1 MQNGSIIGC
10 LALLFMSGLTAKSQ
24 TRFTLD
30 SICRFDY
37 LSGDTVPSLKTIF
50 TYDPEGKEIEKTEQ
64 SWSLAGSQWEFQSRI
79 TQSYQGSLPD
89 TITNWVYSGQLWQPS
104 MRMINRYGPGKEPE
118 ETVSQDWD
126 DNPGEWVNQ
135 TQTRRGGLQ
144 SGKTYRLQSKW
155 DSSLMNWVIVD
166 STVSVHDE
174 SDQARSDTNYQWFGF
189 ARIYLYSSLVEYRY
203 DSSQN
208 LVSQTRY
215 RYDLSSLEFLPRSRD
230 TFAYDPQ
237 RFPILSRFD
246 TWDVQTQS
254 WAPSLSIDRTPNDD
268 GYLSESR
275 ISFHDFISNE
285 LIPTS
290 RLEYTYT
297 DGSGRGL
304 ADSLILSVKNF
315 TYAGA
320 IEVPDWKT
328 HYYYS
333 MVNLTPSR
341 DLIHVESLL
350 IYPNPASEDVFVK
363 GELSNVYSFQWI
375 SAEGK
380 ILSTGELSG
389 KRIQIPDVNGTQ
401 YVYLLLSDRQGKPRQ
416 MTKILVTGQ

>member
-1 MQNGSIIGC
+1 MQNGSMIGC
-10 LALLFMSGLTAKSQ
+10 LALLAITGTPSISQ
-24 TRFTLD
+24 THFTLD

-50 TYDPEGKEIEKTEQ
+50 TYDAAGKEIEKTEQ
-64 SWSLAGSQWEFQSRI
+64 SWSLAGRQWEFQTRI

-89 TITNWVYSGQLWQPS
+89 TITNWVFAGQHWQPS
-104 MRMINRYGPGKEPE
+104 MRTVHLYTPGAELE
-118 ETVSQDWD
+118 ETVAQEWD
-126 DNPGEWVNQ
+126 DGPGEWVNR
-135 TQTRRGGLQ
+135 TQTRQGGLQ
-144 SGKTYRLQSKW
+144 TGFPYRLRSMW

-166 STVSVHDE
+166 STVSVHHE
-174 SDQARSDTNYQWFGF
+174 SDRVRSDTTYQWFGF
-189 ARIYLYSSLVEYRY
+189 ARIYLYSTLVEYRY
-203 DSSQN
+203 DSLQN

-230 TFAYDPQ
+230 TFAYDQ
-237 RFPILSRFD
+237 KHFQILSRFD
-246 TWDVQTQS
+246 TWDRQTQS
-254 WAPSLSIDRTPNDD
+254 WVPSLSIDRTPNDD

-285 LIPTS
+285 LVPTS

-315 TYAGA
+315 TYAGT

-333 MVNLTPSR
+333 MVNLTSSR

-350 IYPNPASEDVFVK
+350 IYPNPASAVVFVQD
-363 GELSNVYSFQWI
+363 ELTNVRYFRWI

-380 ILSTGELSG
+380 MLSTGELSG
-389 KRIQIPDVNGTQ
+389 KRIQIPGVNGTQ
-401 YVYLLLSDRQGKPRQ
+401 YVYLLLSDEQGKPLQ
-416 MTKILVTGQ
+416 MVKILVNGQ

>member
-1 MQNGSIIGC
+1 MQNGLIIVC
-10 LALLFMSGLTAKSQ
+10 LVLIISGPPAISQ
-24 TRFTLD
+24 TRFSLD

-64 SWSLAGSQWEFQSRI
+64 SWSLSAMRWEFQSRI
-79 TQSYQGSLPD
+79 TQSYQGLLPD
-89 TITNWVYSGQLWQPS
+89 TITNWAYAGQLWQPR
-104 MRMINRYGPGKEPE
+104 MRTTHHYTPAAELE
-118 ETVSQDWD
+118 ETVTQEWD
-126 DNPGEWVNQ
+126 DSLGEWVNK
-135 TQTRRGGLQ
+135 TQTRRSDLP
-144 SGKTYRLQSKW
+144 SGNTYRVQSKW

-166 STVSVHDE
+166 STVSIHNE
-174 SDQARSDTNYQWFGF
+174 PDQVLSDTTYQWFGF
-189 ARIYLYSSLVEYRY
+189 AGIYLYSSLVEYRY

-208 LVSQTRY
+208 LVSQSRY

-230 TFAYDPQ
+230 TFAYDQ
-237 RFPILSRFD
+237 KHFQILSRFD
-246 TWDVQTQS
+246 TWDGQTQS
-254 WAPSLSIDRTPNDD
+254 WVPSLSIDRTPNAD

-275 ISFHDFISNE
+275 ISFHDFISDK

-315 TYAGA
+315 IYVGA

-333 MVNLTPSR
+333 PVNLTPTR
-341 DLIHVESLL
+341 DPSSVESLS
-350 IYPNPASEDVFVK
+350 IYPNPASEDVFLK
-363 GELSNVYSFQWI
+363 GELSNVHSFQWI
-375 SAEGK
+375 TAEGK
-380 ILSTGELSG
+380 ILITQKLSEDLIRVPAVEG
-389 KRIQIPDVNGTQ
+389 NRYI
-401 YVYLLLSDRQGKPRQ
+401 YLLLSDRQGKPLRIE
-416 MTKILVTGQ
+416 KILVNGQ